1 MNPSSAMAL
10 ASAGVM
16 SAARALNV
24 SASTAAS
31 AAPMRFRLLV
41 VFIVVSL
48 RALIGL
54 LILIRLL
61 QLRRDPLAVNRFLF
75 RPVEA
80 HDHGKW
86 TLGRGQPVGF
96 LAVAG
101 RVALDDQRQTAIGIT
116 LEMRQHR

>member
-16 SAARALNV
+16 SAARAPNV

-54 LILIRLL
+54 AFSLRPL
-61 QLRRDPLAVNRFLF
+61 QLRRGPLAVNRFLF

-80 HDHGKW
+80 HDHGER

-96 LAVAG
+96 LVLAG
-101 RVALDDQRQTAIGIT
+101 RVVLDDQRQTAIGIA
-116 LEMRQHR
+116 LELRQHR